1 MNKTEQK
8 QDELIAHYRI
18 KPDLRLWNQKFERW
32 AIKLGELEQELA
44 QLKAEKGANDA
55 DIDRY
60 YSLKEDIKHPW
71 EVEAYNIGQE
81 YRREGAKAY
90 RDGLIPAYDKRKE
103 NYCNCAI
110 PYFPTGDIKNCSRC
124 GKPTV
129 Y

>member
-1 MNKTEQK
+1 MKDKIIAK
-8 QDELIAHYRI
+8 QDELIKLANLHIPFAVKSSREYC
-18 KPDLRLWNQKFERW
+18 RLES
-32 AIKLGELEQELA
+32 ELA

-103 NYCNCAI
+103 DYCNCAI